1 MWFYLT
7 GLLIVSS
14 FVAISVTLAPK
25 LLDSLVKETNSNT
38 INKFKNPITLSLW
51 SDSFLIKLNLQTK
64 TPKYKIEKK
73 KTPQRKTHSSAI
85 KEQILLK
92 KITFCAPPISGL
104 WDINYEITKCYK
116 FTDVQFKYFWLLTF
130 NTIIIMWK
138 MYSIWQFSL
147 HLKSYTG
154 EDAGPSVGERKTW
167 RWA

>member
-1 MWFYLT
+1 M
-7 GLLIVSS
+7 IVSS
-14 FVAISVTLAPK
+14 FVAISVTLALK
-25 LLDSLVKETNSNT
+25 LLDSLVKETNSIT

-64 TPKYKIEKK
+64 TPKYKIDKNP
-73 KTPQRKTHSSAI
+73 PQRKTHSSAI

-104 WDINYEITKCYK
+104 WDINCEITKCYK
-116 FTDVQFKYFWLLTF
+116 FTDVQFKYFWHLTF

-138 MYSIWQFSL
+138 YMCSIWQFSL